1 MVSYSYH
8 ILIYFIVFIYFT
20 MFFHAIIPLSIFFW
34 FSSRNIFAWRAI
46 HITSLALVCVIV
58 IISFSLV
65 SDSIYHNWMLQLYG
79 MLGTKV
85 SKFLPSFYSHNSL
98 VTNTAC
104 WSYFK
109 NTLCNAAKNIH
120 AIWTY
125 DSKFL
130 ASWIMDGKKTYCS
143 SKKKKR
149 LCKLDKPIS
158 VMVFSIYMMDS
169 LLLWSIL
176 SPKACAH
183 LFLKICCIACGPWG
197 SFD

>member
-1 MVSYSYH
+1 
-8 ILIYFIVFIYFT
+8 

-149 LCKLDKPIS
+149 LCVNWTSP
-158 VMVFSIYMMDS
+158 F
-169 LLLWSIL
+169 LLWYSQSTWWIHFFCGLFYHPRLAHTFSWRSVVLHVGHEDHLIKKML
-176 SPKACAH
+176 SQMKQ
-183 LFLKICCIACGPWG
+183 
-197 SFD
+197 